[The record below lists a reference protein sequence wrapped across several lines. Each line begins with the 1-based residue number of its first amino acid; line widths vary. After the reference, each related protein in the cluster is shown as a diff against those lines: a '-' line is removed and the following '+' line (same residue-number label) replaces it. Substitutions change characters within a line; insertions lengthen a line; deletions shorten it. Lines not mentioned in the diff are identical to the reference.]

1 MLCIASRRPLV
12 SSRRSWGPIISWV
25 SKATKVA
32 FWSGLKLGFRKIFFP
47 SEYDTGWTK
56 EHGRLVRWR
65 LQRVS
70 LSPEE
75 AGLCGCWQFVAV
87 WRERK
92 ELRQGKVTE
101 ESEEYSFY
109 CTSAAPGQYS
119 AGQLLQ
125 VIRDHWSA
133 SENGAHYR
141 RDVSLGE
148 DASRIS
154 GRDGAYVMATLRNLL
169 LGLFELQ
176 KHRGQTK
183 ARTFPGWRRK
193 LTNTQKVKLLTRTI

>member
-1 MLCIASRRPLV
+1 M
-12 SSRRSWGPIISWV
+12 
-25 SKATKVA
+25 
-32 FWSGLKLGFRKIFFP
+32 
-47 SEYDTGWTK
+47 
-56 EHGRLVRWR
+56 RWR
-65 LQRVS
+65 VQRVG

-87 WRERK
+87 WRERQ
-92 ELRQGKVTE
+92 ELRQGKITE

-109 CTSAAPGQYS
+109 CTSAAPKQYS
-119 AGQLLQ
+119 AEQLLQ
-125 VIRDHWSA
+125 RIRDHWSA
-133 SENGAHYR
+133 SENGSHYR

-154 GRDGAYVMATLRNLL
+154 GPNGAFVMATLRNML

-176 KHRGQTK
+176 NHRGKTK

-193 LTNTQKVKLLTRTI
+193 LSNTQKIQLIIQKI

>member
-1 MLCIASRRPLV
+1 VASWSELK
-12 SSRRSWGPIISWV
+12 SSCP
-25 SKATKVA
+25 KV
-32 FWSGLKLGFRKIFFP
+32 FFP
-47 SEYDTGWTK
+47 PEYDTGWLK

-75 AGLCGCWQFVAV
+75 AGLCGCWQFLAV
-87 WRERK
+87 WRERQ
-92 ELRQGKVTE
+92 ELRQGKVTQT
-101 ESEEYSFY
+101 SEEYSFY

-119 AGQLLQ
+119 AQQLLQ
-125 VIRDHWSA
+125 TIRDHWSA
-133 SENGAHYR
+133 SENGSHYR

-148 DASRIS
+148 DASRIG
-154 GRDGAYVMATLRNLL
+154 GRQGAFLMATLRNLL

-183 ARTFPGWRRK
+183 ARTFPGWRRS
-193 LTNTQKVKLLTRTI
+193 LTNTQKLQLITRSL

>member
-1 MLCIASRRPLV
+1 
-12 SSRRSWGPIISWV
+12 
-25 SKATKVA
+25 
-32 FWSGLKLGFRKIFFP
+32 
-47 SEYDTGWTK
+47 
-56 EHGRLVRWR
+56 LVRWR
-65 LQRVS
+65 LQRAS
-70 LSPEE
+70 LSPQE
-75 AGLCGCWQFVAV
+75 AGLCGCWQFIAV

-92 ELRQGKVTE
+92 ELRQGRVTE
-101 ESEEYSFY
+101 ASEEYSFY
-109 CTSAAPGQYS
+109 CTSAAPKQYS

-125 VIRDHWSA
+125 SIRDHWSG

-154 GRDGAYVMATLRNLL
+154 GRNGAFVMATLRNLI

-176 KHRGQTK
+176 RHRGRTK

-193 LTNTQKVKLLTRTI
+193 LTTTQKIQLLIRKL

>member
-1 MLCIASRRPLV
+1 M
-12 SSRRSWGPIISWV
+12 
-25 SKATKVA
+25 
-32 FWSGLKLGFRKIFFP
+32 
-47 SEYDTGWTK
+47 
-56 EHGRLVRWR
+56 RWR

-70 LSPEE
+70 LSPQE
-75 AGLCGCWQFVAV
+75 AGLCGCWQFMAV

-92 ELRQGKVTE
+92 ELRQGKVIG

-109 CTSAAPGQYS
+109 CTSAAPAQYS
-119 AGQLLQ
+119 ASQLLDL
-125 VIRDHWSA
+125 IRGHWSG

-154 GRDGAYVMATLRNLL
+154 GRTGAYVMATLRNML

-176 KHRGQTK
+176 KHRSKTQ
-183 ARTFPGWRRK
+183 ARNFPGWRRR
-193 LTNTQKVKLLTRTI
+193 LSTSQKIQLITRKI

>member
-1 MLCIASRRPLV
+1 LASR
-12 SSRRSWGPIISWV
+12 
-25 SKATKVA
+25 ATKAA
-32 FWSGLKLGFRKIFFP
+32 FWNGLRASCPKIFF
-47 SEYDTGWTK
+47 SAEYDTGWTK

-75 AGLCGCWQFVAV
+75 AGLCGCWQFLAV
-87 WRERK
+87 WRERQ
-92 ELRQGKVTE
+92 ELRQGKVIE

-109 CTSAAPGQYS
+109 CTSLAPGQYT
-119 AGQLLQ
+119 AQQLLGKT
-125 VIRDHWSA
+125 REHWSA

-154 GRDGAYVMATLRNLL
+154 GRKGAYVMATLRNLL

-176 KHRGQTK
+176 QHRGKTK

-193 LTNTQKVKLLTRTI
+193 LTQAQKIQLLIRKP

>member
-1 MLCIASRRPLV
+1 
-12 SSRRSWGPIISWV
+12 
-25 SKATKVA
+25 
-32 FWSGLKLGFRKIFFP
+32 
-47 SEYDTGWTK
+47 
-56 EHGRLVRWR
+56 LVRWR

-75 AGLCGCWQFVAV
+75 AGLCGCWQFIAV
-87 WRERK
+87 WRERQ
-92 ELRQGKVTE
+92 ELRQAKVTE
-101 ESEEYSFY
+101 QSQEYSFY
-109 CTSAAPGQYS
+109 CTSAAPKQYS

-125 VIRDHWSA
+125 SIRDHWSA

-154 GRDGAYVMATLRNLL
+154 KRTGAFVMATLRNLL

-176 KHRGQTK
+176 RNRGKTK
-183 ARTFPGWRRK
+183 ARNFPGWQRQLTHSQK
-193 LTNTQKVKLLTRTI
+193 LQLMTRTL